1 MSEISPPPTRTSFVD
16 GLPPVAINAAVWG
29 GLFIV
34 GALLGWI
41 GRGVIAG
48 PADVPTV
55 QVFQDWRVICPARKN
70 SDKDKNTSKHCTIV
84 SDIAD
89 PQSGQ
94 TVASVSIM
102 TEVDKDKKESKII
115 VVNVPLGVA
124 LEPGLGLKFGSDTKS
139 AAYKTCLQGG
149 CVAVLPD
156 SDEIEKTIGETS
168 DASIVVAGLDNKSVA
183 VPFSTKGFVEARKA
197 YENFE
202 AKRANLWWR
211 LWI

>member
-16 GLPPVAINAAVWG
+16 GLPPAAKTTAILA
-29 GLFIV
+29 GLFVV

-55 QVFQDWRVICPARKN
+55 QVFQDWRVMCPARKE
-70 SDKDKNTSKHCTIV
+70 KDKHCTLV
-84 SDIAD
+84 SDVAD
-89 PQSGQ
+89 PQTGQ
-94 TVASVSIM
+94 AVASLSIV
-102 TEVDKDKKESKII
+102 TELDKDKKSSKVL

-124 LEPGLGLKFGSDTKS
+124 LEPGLGLKLGSDTKS
-139 AAYKTCLQGG
+139 AAYKTCVEGG

-156 SDEIEKTIGETS
+156 TDDIEKSISETT
-168 DASIVVAGLDNKSVA
+168 DTAIVVAGLDNKSVA
-183 VPFSTKGFVEARKA
+183 VPFSTKGFADARKA
-197 YENFE
+197 YKNFE

>member
-16 GLPPVAINAAVWG
+16 GLPPAAKNAAMWA
-29 GLFIV
+29 GLFVV

-55 QVFQDWRVICPARKN
+55 QVYQDWRVICPARK
-70 SDKDKNTSKHCTIV
+70 DKDKHCTLV
-84 SDIAD
+84 SDVAD
-89 PQSGQ
+89 PQTGQ
-94 TVASVSIM
+94 AVASLSIV
-102 TEVDKDKKESKII
+102 TEVDKDKKSSKVV

-124 LEPGLGLKFGSDTKS
+124 LEPGLGLKLGGDTKS
-139 AAYKTCLQGG
+139 AAYKTCVEGG

-156 SDEIEKTIGETS
+156 SDELEKSIS
-168 DASIVVAGLDNKSVA
+168 DTTDTSIVVAGLDNKSVA
-183 VPFSTKGFVEARKA
+183 VPFSTKGFADARKA
-197 YENFE
+197 YKNSE

>member
-16 GLPPVAINAAVWG
+16 GLPPSAKNAAIVG

-34 GALLGWI
+34 GALVGWI

-55 QVFQDWRVICPARKN
+55 QVYQDWRVICPARKE
-70 SDKDKNTSKHCTIV
+70 KDKHCTLV
-84 SDIAD
+84 SDVPD

-94 TVASVSIM
+94 AIASLSIM
-102 TEVDKDKKESKII
+102 TEVDKDKKESKVL
-115 VVNVPLGVA
+115 VVNVPLGVS
-124 LEPGLGLKFGSDTKS
+124 LEPGLGIKLGSDTKS

-156 SDEIEKTIGETS
+156 TDDIEKTIGETS

-183 VPFSTKGFVEARKA
+183 VPFSTKGFVDARKA
-197 YENFE
+197 YKNFE